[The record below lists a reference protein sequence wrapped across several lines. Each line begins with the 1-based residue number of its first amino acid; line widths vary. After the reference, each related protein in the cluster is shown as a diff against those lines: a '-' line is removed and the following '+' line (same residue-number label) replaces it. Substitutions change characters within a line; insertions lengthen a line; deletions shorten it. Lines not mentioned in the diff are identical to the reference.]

1 VFKLG
6 RSFCAGLCSRS
17 AAETAAE
24 FGVTEKN
31 GGFRRSFLVG
41 EQSEES
47 SSCSGLGGAESD
59 GTRRIM
65 WRDCTGNKS
74 GESPDFTGV
83 NKSAVSADF
92 CGAE

>member
-41 EQSEES
+41 EQSEETA
-47 SSCSGLGGAESD
+47 SCS
-59 GTRRIM
+59 
-65 WRDCTGNKS
+65 WR
-74 GESPDFTGV
+74 GV
-83 NKSAVSADF
+83 SRATEPVLYVAWPHRKKRAKNLRSLLA
-92 CGAE
+92 